1 MIFIFCGVAC
11 WVGSGA
17 GVRFASSRAVKWVFA
32 SVAGL
37 FGNFVVQTLA
47 SSTPQFMNHATI
59 KKKLKHEA
67 KCEQMQ

>member
-1 MIFIFCGVAC
+1 MIFIFCGVDR
-11 WVGSGA
+11 WVGPGA
-17 GVRFASSRAVKWVFA
+17 GVRFTCSRAVKWVFA
-32 SVAGL
+32 SVMGL

-47 SSTPQFMNHATI
+47 SSTQFMNHATI